1 MLPNK
6 SIQPLLIY
14 IFIPILKTFDY
25 KNKQKY
31 TNVCYFHFS
40 VKPDIRPIPDNG
52 IIVAEE
58 HDSVTLACE
67 VTHGF
72 PTPEVTW

>member
-1 MLPNK
+1 ML
-6 SIQPLLIY
+6 SITLLILLAF
-14 IFIPILKTFDY
+14 FIEFMLDFHNLKLEILNDSVF
-25 KNKQKY
+25 
-31 TNVCYFHFS
+31 VLIP

-67 VTHGF
+67 VTHGY

>member
-1 MLPNK
+1 MSKKIWQKRFRNYYLK
-6 SIQPLLIY
+6 IGFKTLI
-14 IFIPILKTFDY
+14 FFLFA
-25 KNKQKY
+25 
-31 TNVCYFHFS
+31 

-72 PTPEVTW
+72 PSPEVTW

>member
-1 MLPNK
+1 
-6 SIQPLLIY
+6 
-14 IFIPILKTFDY
+14 
-25 KNKQKY
+25 
-31 TNVCYFHFS
+31 